1 MSSTGKRC
9 DVLLSLTVSALFF
22 SLCSAPLCCAVMSGS
37 KAVWS
42 DSAAWVVL
50 LSVYR
55 DLDKG
60 SPGL

>member
-1 MSSTGKRC
+1 MSSTGKSC

-22 SLCSAPLCCAVMSGS
+22 SLCSAPMCCRVMSGS

-55 DLDKG
+55 DL
-60 SPGL
+60 